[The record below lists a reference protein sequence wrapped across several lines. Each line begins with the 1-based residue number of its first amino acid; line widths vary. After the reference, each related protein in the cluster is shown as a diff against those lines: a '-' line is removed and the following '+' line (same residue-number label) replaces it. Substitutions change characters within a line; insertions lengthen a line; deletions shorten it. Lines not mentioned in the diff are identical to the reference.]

1 MKTSNVVLVLHDWGS
16 ALGFYRAHRYPEQ
29 VKAIAYMEAI
39 VQPLRWEGFPAG
51 PAATFRDLRSD
62 KGEQMVLGENYFI
75 EVALPA
81 RVMRKLS
88 GEEMAAYRSPYQNRE
103 ARLPLLAWPRE
114 LPIGGEPADVVAI
127 VERYAEWLSRSAI
140 PKLFISA
147 EPGAILA
154 GRAREF
160 CRSWPNQREVSVKG
174 THFVQEDSPAEIG
187 TAVAEFL
194 TALRG

>member
-1 MKTSNVVLVLHDWGS
+1 MIDQGRP
-16 ALGFYRAHRYPEQ
+16 LGRSTGRTRACEVGPGRVRGHRGGERR
-29 VKAIAYMEAI
+29 AR
-39 VQPLRWEGFPAG
+39 PLQGWRAQW
-51 PAATFRDLRSD
+51 
-62 KGEQMVLGENYFI
+62 
-75 EVALPA
+75 
-81 RVMRKLS
+81 
-88 GEEMAAYRSPYQNRE
+88 NRE

-114 LPIGGEPADVVAI
+114 LPIGGEPADVSEI

-160 CRSWPNQREVSVKG
+160 CGSWPNQREVSVKG